1 MKRDNKFKKADTFTD
16 GFIKY
21 GLVKIKR
28 NENGVKIG
36 EEFVEKG
43 KLAFG
48 NVNIRD
54 DDKITAYSLGYTINK
69 KIKVPYRKIEKNIKI
84 KVNDDSTLY
93 DVVKMD
99 SSDNKTLYIY
109 LQISSNK
116 SEVEFRNG

>member
-1 MKRDNKFKKADTFTD
+1 MKYENRFKKADTFTD

-21 GLVKIKR
+21 GLVKTKR
-28 NENGVKIG
+28 NEKGVKVG
-36 EEFVEKG
+36 EEFIEKG

-54 DDKITAYSLGYTINK
+54 SDKITAYSLGYTINK
-69 KIKVPYRKIEKNIKI
+69 KIKVPYREIEKNIKV

-99 SSDNKTLYIY
+99 SSDMKTLYIY

-116 SEVEFRNG
+116 SEV